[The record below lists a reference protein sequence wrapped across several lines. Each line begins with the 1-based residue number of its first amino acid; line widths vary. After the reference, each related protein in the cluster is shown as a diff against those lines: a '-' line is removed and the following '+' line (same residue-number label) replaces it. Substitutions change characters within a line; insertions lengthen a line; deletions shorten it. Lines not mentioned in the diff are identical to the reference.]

1 MKKHMILLLALSSTF
16 CACQHEEVEIQ
27 TKAETIYARTGEL
40 DKTKTHLDENYDI
53 LWDSG
58 DEIVAFTGG
67 RSIRKKFLVN
77 SEAVDKTDGTFTK
90 DSNYEYAGKYETIGN
105 SIALYP
111 FSEITCSVSEGHY
124 MLGNVILPSEQT
136 YSEGSF
142 GKGAMPMTAV
152 TEDAEA
158 ADFRFRNV
166 CGALMLQF
174 KGSGAIESISVEG
187 NDGEPLCGKAS
198 IKVGYGADPEIT
210 MADDA
215 LKKVTLTCNGE
226 ELDENV
232 IKTFFIVLPPTDF
245 KQGFKVTIT
254 DNYGTLKQFKASA
267 NNIIARS
274 RITRMPVLTY
284 HASIT
289 YTDLSING
297 SANSYIISEPG
308 YYKIPTTKGNSN
320 TSVGE
325 STSAEVLW
333 ETFGTSTAPNT
344 GDLVTD
350 LNYENGYL
358 TFKVPA
364 EDKKGNASI
373 AVKDAS
379 GTILWSWHLWF
390 TDTPAEQQYANNAG
404 IMMDRNLGAT
414 SATPGE
420 VGALGLLYQWGRKDP
435 FIGSS
440 SISEEIKAAST
451 LKWPSSSWSSS
462 TTGTVEYVTAHPT
475 TFIRK
480 GTGGASWQYG
490 TINTDLWGSEKTIYD
505 PCPPGW
511 RVPEGGPG
519 GVWRKAGFED
529 TTYDKVNKG
538 ISFNTATSEKAWY
551 PGAGYY
557 NETAIDDMGYGHYW
571 SATTTSD
578 SNNPF
583 YLDFDPDG
591 SIDIGRYFGY
601 SNRGKSIRCMKE
613 GSGIATPPEITD
625 PIDLSAS
632 GTSNCY
638 IISEKGSYK
647 FPVVKGNSNESV
659 GDVSSA
665 TILWESLGTDEIT
678 NIGELIYVAEYKN
691 GYIEFATSTFF
702 KKGNAVIAAKDASG
716 TILWSWHIWMTD
728 KPEEHYYTD
737 DGDILM
743 DRNLG
748 ATSTTPGDDRA
759 LGLFYQWG
767 RKDPFIGS
775 ADGTS
780 VNFAASTGNWKT
792 VTSSNSIGTIDYAVK
807 NPTTYINDSNSSEF
821 DWLYSA
827 RDNELWKT
835 DKTIYDPCPP
845 GWKIPDIEVWATGN
859 NFQIIKYN
867 TTYDGLSI
875 TLNDLSDVWYPT
887 AGYYTG
893 SLSSVSK
900 RGYYWSSKSNVSKAY
915 SFFFV
920 IDDTV
925 GNSKIERN
933 NSSGRANGFS
943 VRCCKE

>member
-1 MKKHMILLLALSSTF
+1 MKKHMILLLALSATF

-90 DSNYEYAGKYETIGN
+90 DSDYEYAGKYETIGN

-187 NDGEPLCGKAS
+187 NDGEPLCGEAS
-198 IKVGYGADPEIT
+198 IKVGYGSDPEII

-254 DNYGTLKQFKASA
+254 DNYGTSKQFKASA

-435 FIGSS
+435 FLSS
-440 SISEEIKAAST
+440 SIIAGTWETAKSTITWPESVAS
-451 LKWPSSSWSSS
+451 SRS
-462 TTGTVEYVTAHPT
+462 TGTIDYAIKHPT
-475 TFIRK
+475 TYISYNYNYDWYY
-480 GTGGASWQYG
+480 ASEG
-490 TINTDLWGSEKTIYD
+490 STDNTRWKKQKTIYD
-505 PCPPGW
+505 PCPAGW
-511 RVPEGGPG
+511 RVPDGGKDG
-519 GVWRKAGFED
+519 IWSTALGSSNRELD
-529 TTYDKVNKG
+529 DNIYDLSNKG
-538 ISFNTATSEKAWY
+538 IDFSGIFGDNTTIWY
-551 PGAGYY
+551 PGAS
-557 NETAIDDMGYGHYW
+557 IDGDPALGRGRYW
-571 SATTTSD
+571 SCST
-578 SNNPF
+578 
-583 YLDFDPDG
+583 LG
-591 SIDIGRYFGY
+591 
-601 SNRGKSIRCMKE
+601 
-613 GSGIATPPEITD
+613 
-625 PIDLSAS
+625 LSAYYL
-632 GTSNCY
+632 NFKY
-638 IISEKGSYK
+638 
-647 FPVVKGNSNESV
+647 
-659 GDVSSA
+659 
-665 TILWESLGTDEIT
+665 
-678 NIGELIYVAEYKN
+678 GE
-691 GYIEFATSTFF
+691 
-702 KKGNAVIAAKDASG
+702 
-716 TILWSWHIWMTD
+716 
-728 KPEEHYYTD
+728 
-737 DGDILM
+737 
-743 DRNLG
+743 
-748 ATSTTPGDDRA
+748 
-759 LGLFYQWG
+759 
-767 RKDPFIGS
+767 
-775 ADGTS
+775 
-780 VNFAASTGNWKT
+780 
-792 VTSSNSIGTIDYAVK
+792 
-807 NPTTYINDSNSSEF
+807 
-821 DWLYSA
+821 
-827 RDNELWKT
+827 
-835 DKTIYDPCPP
+835 YDP
-845 GWKIPDIEVWATGN
+845 AR
-859 NFQIIKYN
+859 
-867 TTYDGLSI
+867 YDRCR
-875 TLNDLSDVWYPT
+875 
-887 AGYYTG
+887 
-893 SLSSVSK
+893 SS
-900 RGYYWSSKSNVSKAY
+900 R
-915 SFFFV
+915 
-920 IDDTV
+920 
-925 GNSKIERN
+925 
-933 NSSGRANGFS
+933 FS